1 MIRPRWYDM
10 PIAWFAVQA
19 AEYALF
25 AFVIGWLVPDT
36 WPVAV
41 AWTIAIVGLVLITI
55 ANYRLIRRLRRRE
68 DEAPPS
74 GI

>member
-1 MIRPRWYDM
+1 MSRPRWYDV

-25 AFVIGWLVPDT
+25 AVTFRWLVPET
-36 WPVAV
+36 WPVVV
-41 AWTIAIVGLVLITI
+41 AWTIAIAGLVLITI
-55 ANYRLIRRLRRRE
+55 GNYRLIRRLRRPE